1 MAPSSA
7 CRSGAWPERRQRGP
21 SALPARP
28 LGAHA
33 RVRTDRSEGTV
44 QAIDERTG
52 LERLDEAECWR
63 LLRAGVVGRLA
74 VGLGRG
80 VDIFPVNYLVHR
92 GDLLVRTVAGTK
104 LAGAVLG
111 GPVAF
116 EVDEVDPVAGQGW
129 SVVAHGRAEE
139 LTRLEAVFDAEDT
152 GLEAWAAGAKDRWL
166 VVHVDDVSGRRLP
179 DRR

>member
-1 MAPSSA
+1 M
-7 CRSGAWPERRQRGP
+7 
-21 SALPARP
+21 
-28 LGAHA
+28 
-33 RVRTDRSEGTV
+33 

-52 LERLDEAECWR
+52 LELLDEEESWR

-74 VGLGRG
+74 VAVGRR

-92 GDLLVRTVAGTK
+92 GGLLVRTVAGTK

-116 EVDEVDPVAGQGW
+116 EVDDVDPVAGRGW

-152 GLEAWAAGAKDRWL
+152 GLEAWALGRKDRWL
-166 VVHVDDVSGRRLP
+166 AIHVEDVSGRRLP
-179 DRR
+179 ERARPGGG